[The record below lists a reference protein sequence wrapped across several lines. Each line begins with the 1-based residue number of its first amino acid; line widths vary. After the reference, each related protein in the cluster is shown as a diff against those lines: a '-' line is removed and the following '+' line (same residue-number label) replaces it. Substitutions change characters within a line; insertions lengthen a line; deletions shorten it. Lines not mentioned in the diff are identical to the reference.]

1 MIKTIKTSV
10 SLLSLTLIV
19 SGCVSI
25 PNIDENKVL
34 KNPSVVI
41 NNPYRLSN
49 PELKTVLSQNWWKE
63 IDDEQLNQLMEK
75 VLSNNDDMKIALLN
89 IEKSQTNVALARS
102 ANIPSVNLDAS
113 FQREKFSENGLT
125 PPPYGGNTI
134 NFSQVAV
141 NSSYEF
147 DIFGKYD
154 SLIKEQENNVEALKL
169 KRDAIIL
176 NLSNQVVKNYAYWQY
191 LQIQK
196 QHLSELNNLETAK
209 LNMVEK
215 KKQLGKAVEQE
226 ILNEKNNLKT
236 IEIQQQLNQQNLK
249 LTENNLNILTGSFN
263 PNEFSFDEKIL
274 NYTLPQVDA
283 VKADAVSNRPD
294 IAYYLAVI
302 NAQSNHLQALKADF
316 YPSFS
321 ISGDLGLQKI
331 SFANVFS
338 LKNLFWDVG
347 PAIHLPIF
355 DSGKIKG
362 NYKIA
367 GLDKN
372 IFIEQYNGALVK
384 AFYDVDTELN
394 HYKAA
399 QKILGEQKIILK
411 NQENDISYEEKKW
424 KIGTISQLDW
434 NMTQQ
439 KNLNNQLSFLDNKW
453 NFFNAQINLIN
464 ALGGTIKNNSNN

>member
-1 MIKTIKTSV
+1 MIKTIKTSL
-10 SLLSLTLIV
+10 SLLSLALIV

-25 PNIDENKVL
+25 PNIEEHRVL
-34 KNPSVVI
+34 KNTNITI

-49 PELKTVLSQNWWKE
+49 PELKTVVSENWWKE
-63 IDDEQLNQLMEK
+63 IHDEQLNKLMEK
-75 VLSNNDDMKIALLN
+75 VLSNNDDMKVALLN
-89 IEKSQTNVALARS
+89 IEKSQTNVTLARS

-134 NFSQVAV
+134 NFSQMAL

-169 KRDAIIL
+169 KKAAIIL

-191 LQIQK
+191 LQIQRR
-196 QHLSELNNLETAK
+196 QLNDLNNLEATK
-209 LNMVEK
+209 LSMVEK
-215 KKQLGKAVEQE
+215 KKQLGKTIEQE
-226 ILNEKNNLKT
+226 ILNEKNNLKN

-263 PNEFSFDEKIL
+263 PNELSYNETIL
-274 NYTLPQVDA
+274 SYTLPQVDA

-302 NAQSNHLQALKADF
+302 KAQSNHLQALKADF

-331 SFANVFS
+331 SFANVLS

-372 IFIEQYNGALVK
+372 IFIEQYNGALIK

-394 HYKAA
+394 HYKVA
-399 QKILGEQKIILK
+399 QKVLAEQKTILK
-411 NQENDISYEEKKW
+411 NQDSDISYEEKKW
-424 KIGTISQLDW
+424 KIGTVSQLDW
-434 NMTQQ
+434 NTAQQ
-439 KNLNNQLSFLDNKW
+439 KNLNNQLNFLDNKW

-464 ALGGTIKNNSNN
+464 ALGGTIKNN